1 MRNLFPEITKRQNG
15 IFDFGPSLLEG
26 MTDAF
31 FKPMNMDTFKVD
43 VHEQSDKYTV
53 KADLPFSKENIQ
65 VEFEQDVLTIQAT
78 NHNEVEEKNENGT
91 YIRKER
97 SIGSVTRRFSFKQ
110 VEEENVRA
118 NYKDGVLKIE
128 LPKLKEEKTVKQQLI
143 LNKRADKFS
152 SFCTI

>member
-1 MRNLFPEITKRQNG
+1 
-15 IFDFGPSLLEG
+15 
-26 MTDAF
+26 TDAF
-31 FKPMNMDTFKVD
+31 LKPLNMDTFKVD

-53 KADLPFSKENIQ
+53 KADLPGFQKENIQ
-65 VEFEQDVLTIQAT
+65 VDFEQDVLTIQAT

-118 NYKDGVLKIE
+118 NYKDGVLTIE
-128 LPKLKEEKTVKQQLI
+128 LPKLKEEK
-143 LNKRADKFS
+143 S
-152 SFCTI
+152 SKTTINIE